1 MKLVRT
7 FGAIAMTA
15 ALAACSG
22 NLGGGQSTLPGTPQ
36 GGSSNIQQVAQAAPT
51 PTPNSASDVATYGV
65 GGPQPLPTINGW
77 GGSIAF
83 ANAAITATGSPD
95 PKATPPPPGAN
106 TVSVGLTSSIVEPAD
121 SPRFNPAGRHRAR
134 AGSPTG
140 LFFITLLATADIE
153 LDALPQIA
161 VYVPR
166 DLAAKYRGDTFGLAL
181 YDPDTKSK
189 AYRLDVAQRDFSAP
203 QSGSL
208 PSPLPAT
215 PVPSPTPTAQPFP
228 LPGMTG
234 AFTPPPIS
242 TPTPAPH
249 SLLPPAEIAFIAAPA
264 KLTLHE
270 NQPVFFALYVVAPV
284 ASPAPSP
291 SASPKRPAASPS
303 PSPSPSASPSP
314 GAAVSALPSPAPT
327 PTR

>member
-203 QSGSL
+203 QSG
-208 PSPLPAT
+208 
-215 PVPSPTPTAQPFP
+215 
-228 LPGMTG
+228 MTG